1 MGIINE
7 NKNENKNKNES
18 ENYIF
23 EKEFI
28 PRNIDLKLLSEEDQ
42 NIINSIPYI
51 DFTYVCIYCKKIPKL
66 DIKYDKEEGHIKSLC
81 LKECGEMIKLDNSK
95 SNEPGA
101 HLKLDVNNNFGL
113 KKIPIETLYKENYM
127 SININKILKDKNK
140 LPFETI
146 NDLNEYLKVYKS
158 YLNLK
163 DLMKKYNYGETKSNE
178 LFSLF
183 EDLLHIGLYGFG
195 THNEYKNSI
204 IIKEFLMEKFKIFN
218 KIQVLTNGLKLFR
231 LNYVTLK
238 KTANVIHLKDN
249 IIALKYHNKDFNN
262 KFCVLKFDL
271 NNDNIFDSKIYQK
284 YFIFDSYKDI
294 PLELRKNF
302 ILCNEGLEFDKIFY
316 FGKNEYLVQPENKKF
331 LYKFH
336 FDENINEYRYKKI
349 DINIEGDIAN
359 IFVLDNNDI
368 VVISF
373 SHVYFFTIDDGSN
386 SLFCVRQFFDLN
398 VPYQRPTLQK
408 MKNGNFII
416 NFPEKLIYFSKSY
429 EIISVFKIIYLKSQ
443 FYDMIK
449 LDDENIIFGYNLKSY
464 HLNIKKFNFIFFDIA
479 EYVTFGINDNILGRS
494 DSDSFS
500 LFDYKLN
507 KSIYI
512 ESFGDPY
519 YWLNSRF
526 ILLDKSKNIFGF
538 ISNNLSNT
546 YMKIF
551 QLKN

>member
-163 DLMKKYNYGETKSNE
+163 EEMKKYNYGETKSNE

-231 LNYVTLK
+231 LNYFTFK
-238 KTANVIHLKDN
+238 KTANVTFLKKDM
-249 IIALKYHNKDFNN
+249 IALKYYNKDYNN

-271 NNDNIFDSKIYQK
+271 NNDNISESNIYEKYSK
-284 YFIFDSYKDI
+284 FHSYKDI
-294 PLELRKNF
+294 PLEFRKNF
-302 ILCNEGLEFDKIFY
+302 ILCNEKIDFDKIFY
-316 FGKNEYLVQPENKKF
+316 FGKNEYIVVPKKETKT
-331 LYKFH
+331 LYKFY
-336 FDENINEYRYKKI
+336 FNENIFEYLYKKY
-349 DINIEGDIAN
+349 DINIEENISD

-368 VVISF
+368 LVITV
-373 SHVYFFTIDDGSN
+373 SHVYILTIDDSSN
-386 SLFCVRQFFDLN
+386 SLICIRLLNNLNTSNHKPDL
-398 VPYQRPTLQK
+398 LK
-408 MKNGNFII
+408 MKKGNFII
-416 NFPEKLIYFSKSY
+416 NFPQKLIYFSKLY
-429 EIISVFKIIYLKSQ
+429 EIISIFTINSQ
-443 FYDMIK
+443 FSDMIK
-449 LDDENIIFGYNLKSY
+449 LSDENIIFENMGKSY
-464 HLNIKKFNFIFFDIA
+464 HLNINKFKFSLF
-479 EYVTFGINDNILGRS
+479 ETSEPVSFGINDNILGKIKCNEY
-494 DSDSFS
+494 FT

-507 KSIYI
+507 KSIYK
-512 ESFGDPY
+512 EKFGDKY

-526 ILLDKSKNIFGF
+526 ILIDESKNIFGF
-538 ISNNLSNT
+538 ISSNYQNT
-546 YMKIF
+546 VMKIF